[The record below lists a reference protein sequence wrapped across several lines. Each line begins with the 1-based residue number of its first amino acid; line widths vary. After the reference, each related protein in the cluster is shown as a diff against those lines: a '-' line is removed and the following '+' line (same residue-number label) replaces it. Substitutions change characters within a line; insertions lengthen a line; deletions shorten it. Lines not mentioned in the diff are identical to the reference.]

1 MKTPGQRIDQVLAEM
16 SVLAEASAAKL
27 GREEGH
33 RHAESTPPPGAFDE
47 RADDPP
53 AFAAREMV
61 ERLAQTMELELARI
75 RGGNSENPDH
85 RLLFKVRTEDR
96 LDKNRR
102 IFLWFEQG
110 NSDRW
115 IAYVEDI
122 PEKVVRDLRQH
133 GRERWER

>member
-47 RADDPP
+47 SAEDTAAETARA
-53 AFAAREMV
+53 MV
-61 ERLAQTMELELARI
+61 NRLAESMELELARI

-85 RLLFKVRTEDR
+85 RLLFKARTEDR
-96 LDKNRR
+96 YDKNQRVFMWLR
-102 IFLWFEQG
+102 QG

-115 IAYVEDI
+115 SAYVEDI

-133 GRERWER
+133 GKERW